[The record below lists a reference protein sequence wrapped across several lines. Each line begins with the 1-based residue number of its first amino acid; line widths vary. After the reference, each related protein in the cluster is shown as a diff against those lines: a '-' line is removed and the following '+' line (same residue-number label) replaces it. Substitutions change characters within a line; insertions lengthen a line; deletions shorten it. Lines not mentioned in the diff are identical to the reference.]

1 MIKFYWYNEIFTAEY
16 AVNFGSDVFLYD
28 ENYNLIHHI
37 QNLTYRDAD
46 DVSLEGTWT
55 DPSEIPTE
63 TDRLQASI
71 DYLDMQAESLEASDE
86 ANRADI
92 DYCLM
97 MLDDGATDE
106 QLNDTTTEE
115 ADTTLTDNQLD
126 SPTTEEATDPLSDG
140 DTTDEQL
147 G

>member
-1 MIKFYWYNEIFTAEY
+1 MVTVKWYEMTFDGAY
-16 AVNFGSDVFLYD
+16 AVNNGDSIVVYD
-28 ENYNLIHHI
+28 ADYNETQRIT
-37 QNLTYRDAD
+37 NLTYRDAPFI
-46 DVSLEGTWT
+46 SIEGGEWT
-55 DPSEIPTE
+55 PQSEIPTE
-63 TDRLQASI
+63 TDRLRADI
-71 DYLDMQAESLEASDE
+71 DYLDMQAESLQASDE

-106 QLNDTTTEE
+106 QLDDTTATHNTTTEE
-115 ADTTLTDNQLD
+115 
-126 SPTTEEATDPLSDG
+126 TTEPLTDG

>member
-1 MIKFYWYNEIFTAEY
+1 MVTVHWYELTFDGEY
-16 AVNFGSDVFLYD
+16 AVNNGDSIVIYD
-28 ENYNLIHHI
+28 ADYNEI
-37 QNLTYRDAD
+37 QRITNLTYRDAAH
-46 DVSLEGTWT
+46 VSIEGGEWT
-55 DPSEIPTE
+55 QAEEIPTE
-63 TDRLQASI
+63 TDRLRADI

-106 QLNDTTTEE
+106 QLDDTTTEE
-115 ADTTLTDNQLD
+115 TGTTVTDE
-126 SPTTEEATDPLSDG
+126 PTTDSTTDDG